1 MCPADGFFPSVG
13 EGELSLSIC
22 PGGFVGY
29 SYRLCRN
36 GVLGD
41 VRLDKCEYK
50 PPSGLAYVISS
61 MECMVDEEVTSG
73 VPTYTGFVTEFYMEG
88 EASLPEGLVFN
99 STTGEIRGVP
109 RTTSMRQFTVCVKNP
124 AGEACTEITITVQN
138 AYCAAADGFE
148 RTKVGE
154 MAVYECSEH
163 GYASGKRRRMCVMG
177 EKKGEWQKANGFCM
191 PKYLLVLLIVL
202 GVLVLIVIDMIMVV
216 AYIFKRSR
224 MAKPAGGVKRRRS
237 LASRR
242 VQRRSKL
249 TKAVKV

>member
-1 MCPADGFFPSVG
+1 MPFYRKDPASGDMCPADGFFPSVG

-22 PGGFVGY
+22 PEGFVGY

-36 GVLGD
+36 GVLGE
-41 VRLDKCEYK
+41 VRLDRCEYK

-61 MECMVDEEVTSG
+61 MECMIDEEVTSG

-124 AGEACTEITITVQN
+124 AGEACTEITITVEKRD
-138 AYCAAADGFE
+138 YCEASDGFE

-154 MAVYECSEH
+154 TAVYECSMK
-163 GYASGKRRRMCVMG
+163 GSYVGRQKRACVKG
-177 EKKGEWQKANGFCM
+177 GEWQKASGFCM
-191 PKYLLVLLIVL
+191 PIFGIVLLVVVVI
-202 GVLVLIVIDMIMVV
+202 IVIAAVILILM
-216 AYIFKRSR
+216 RSR
-224 MAKPAGGVKRRRS
+224 KAKAVGGVKRRRS
-237 LASRR
+237 
-242 VQRRSKL
+242 
-249 TKAVKV
+249 

>member
-29 SYRLCRN
+29 SYRQCRN

-41 VRLDKCEYK
+41 VQIDRCEYK
-50 PPSGLAYVISS
+50 PPSGLAYVTSS
-61 MECMVDEEVTSG
+61 MECMIDVEVTSG

-88 EASLPEGLVFN
+88 EASLPEGLTFN

-109 RTTSMRQFTVCVKNP
+109 RATLDARAFTVCVKNP

-154 MAVYECSEH
+154 TAVNECSLQG
-163 GYASGKRRRMCVMG
+163 GYVGRQKRVCVKG
-177 EKKGEWQKANGFCM
+177 TNGGEWQKATGFCM
-191 PKYLLVLLIVL
+191 SVVVI
-202 GVLVLIVIDMIMVV
+202 VLIVDIVIIVIVV
-216 AYIFKRSR
+216 VVFVLLRSAR
-224 MAKPAGGVKRRRS
+224 KAKAVGGVKRRRS
-237 LASRR
+237 
-242 VQRRSKL
+242 
-249 TKAVKV
+249 

>member
-1 MCPADGFFPSVG
+1 MPFFRKDPMTRDMCPADGSFPAVDDG
-13 EGELSLSIC
+13 KFSLSFC
-22 PGGFVGY
+22 PDGFTGF

-154 MAVYECSEH
+154 TAVYECSEH

-177 EKKGEWQKANGFCM
+177 EKKGEWQKASGFCM
-191 PKYLLVLLIVL
+191 SVVVI
-202 GVLVLIVIDMIMVV
+202 VLIVDIVV
-216 AYIFKRSR
+216 CILAVVFLLVRST
-224 MAKPAGGVKRRRS
+224 PRRR
-237 LASRR
+237 L
-242 VQRRSKL
+242 
-249 TKAVKV
+249 